1 MKRETKG
8 FQVVKTTFKFNEN
21 IRLFEFKEQVIK
33 FFKNI
38 TDAEIFCENN
48 LTKYVK
54 DFHDTLEVQR
64 LFNTD
69 NVVYVERSY
78 CL

>member
-8 FQVVKTTFKFNEN
+8 FKVVKTTFILNEYFDYG
-21 IRLFEFKEQVIK
+21 LKEEHIET
-33 FFKNI
+33 FDNI
-38 TDAEIFCENN
+38 TDAEAFCENN

-54 DFHDTLEVQR
+54 DLHDTLEVQR
-64 LFNTD
+64 VFNTD